1 MKLKTWLKGWMIA
14 GLVAPIAYLAIYFV
28 FGHSLG
34 EGINIFWPGS
44 LCLMVLENRPPMAT
58 VVIIWMISIG
68 TNVLLYSVIALFLW
82 PIAQVS
88 SKRPSVLKEK
98 E

>member
-1 MKLKTWLKGWMIA
+1 MIA
-14 GLVAPIAYLAIYFV
+14 GLVAPLAYLAIYFV
-28 FGHSLG
+28 FVYSSG
-34 EGINIFWPGS
+34 EGVDIFWPGS

-68 TNVLLYSVIALFLW
+68 TNVLLYAVIALFLW
-82 PIAQVS
+82 PIAQVT
-88 SKRPSVLKEK
+88 SKRPSVVKEK